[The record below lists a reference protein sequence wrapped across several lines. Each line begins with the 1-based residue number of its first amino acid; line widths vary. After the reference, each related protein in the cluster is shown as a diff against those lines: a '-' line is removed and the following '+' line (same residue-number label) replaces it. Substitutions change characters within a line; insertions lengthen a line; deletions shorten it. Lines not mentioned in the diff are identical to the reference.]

1 MVVEM
6 NKELTFKPQINKI
19 SELIDWNLMQA
30 DQTIIYKDANIK
42 PIQNQEI
49 YGHC

>member
-30 DQTIIYKDANIK
+30 D
-42 PIQNQEI
+42 
-49 YGHC
+49 